1 MGSDRRREGDDRP
14 FRKAAGVPLNL
25 HPAHD
30 EPFRWLPR
38 QGEPSCIG
46 EWLSQQTIRL
56 VAWLPIYIALIV
68 TLIIVIQ
75 VVHPL
80 GLGR

>member
-1 MGSDRRREGDDRP
+1 MGSDRRRTGDDRP
-14 FRKAAGVPLNL
+14 YKHTAGVPLNL

-38 QGEPSCIG
+38 NGEPSCIG

-56 VAWLPIYIALIV
+56 VAWLPFYIALMV
-68 TLIIVIQ
+68 TLIVVIQ
-75 VVHPL
+75 TVHPW
-80 GLGR
+80 GLGE